1 MIKEQKKNI
10 AEMLAETV
18 EGMEVEDI
26 ASMIELPPDAS
37 MGDYAFPCF
46 RLAKTMRKAPQV
58 IAEDIATAMKSNSA
72 FFDVKNVNAYVNFH
86 LKQARFFVTGY
97 NISKLFASPNY
108 FSMPHYP
115 INPMVVKLGVAVKFN
130 N

>member
-1 MIKEQKKNI
+1 MPQLSLYSN
-10 AEMLAETV
+10 MYVTV
-18 EGMEVEDI
+18 
-26 ASMIELPPDAS
+26 
-37 MGDYAFPCF
+37 
-46 RLAKTMRKAPQV
+46 RLAKVLMVQMGADVHYFTEYYAPYY
-58 IAEDIATAMKSNSA
+58 EPATQQFINQDNIKIGNYPL
-72 FFDVKNVNAYVNFH
+72 VNAYVNFH

-108 FSMPHYP
+108 FSMSHYP